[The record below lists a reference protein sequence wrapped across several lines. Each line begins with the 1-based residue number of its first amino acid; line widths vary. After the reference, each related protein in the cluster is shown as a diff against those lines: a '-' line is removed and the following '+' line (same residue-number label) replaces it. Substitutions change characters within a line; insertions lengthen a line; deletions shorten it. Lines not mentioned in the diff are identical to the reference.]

1 MLPCKLT
8 PKPRFAV
15 ERLMTSNTL
24 EVAVCRSNDSERA
37 GARTSKMSQDASFL
51 SEEKNCRGVGQAQRH
66 QSKAMAFSNVVLIG
80 STST

>member
-1 MLPCKLT
+1 LLPCKLT

-24 EVAVCRSNDSERA
+24 EVAVCCSNDSERA

-51 SEEKNCRGVGQAQRH
+51 SEEKNRGVGQAQRH
-66 QSKAMAFSNVVLIG
+66 QSKAMAFSNIVLIG